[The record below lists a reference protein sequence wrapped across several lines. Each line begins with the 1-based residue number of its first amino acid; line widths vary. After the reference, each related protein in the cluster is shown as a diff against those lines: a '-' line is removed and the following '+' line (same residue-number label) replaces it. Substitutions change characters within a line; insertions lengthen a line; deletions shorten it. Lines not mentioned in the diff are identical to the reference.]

1 MTMLKQFLRWL
12 AVLPGAILAALI
24 VMFPI
29 HWAALY
35 IHYFGPFSEPL
46 IADEEGKGLFQFMPF
61 ESLERFGNALFVP
74 GTLIAIGALIAPR
87 FRLATAIVLAL
98 LLAGLL
104 SWLIAQAKSTGM
116 HSVDTPFR
124 MIVIFVLWLVSVGS
138 ALFYARDLDKGT

>member
-1 MTMLKQFLRWL
+1 MTRLKHILRWL

-35 IHYFGPFSEPL
+35 IHHFGPFSGPL
-46 IADEEGKGLFQFMPF
+46 ITDEEGKGLFPSMPL
-61 ESLERFGNALFVP
+61 ESLERFCDALFVP

-87 FRLATAIVLAL
+87 FRLATAILLTL
-98 LLAGLL
+98 LLVVLI
-104 SWLIAQAKSTGM
+104 SWAIAQAKSMGM

-124 MIVIFVLWLVSVGS
+124 MIIIFVLWLVSVGS
-138 ALFYARDLDKGT
+138 ALSYAHVLEKGT